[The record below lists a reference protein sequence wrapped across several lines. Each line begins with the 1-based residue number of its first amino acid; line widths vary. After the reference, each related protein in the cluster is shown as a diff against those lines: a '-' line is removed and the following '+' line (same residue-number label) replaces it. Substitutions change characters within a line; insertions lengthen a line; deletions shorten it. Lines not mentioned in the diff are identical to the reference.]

1 MPTINRLPKKPHS
14 PRKDRSKE
22 IYDKA
27 YNTRLWRQVREQ
39 VLKRDQYLCQRCL
52 ENGIVR
58 PAEQVHHIT
67 PLSTFVDDAD
77 LHDLL
82 TDQDNCISLCR
93 ECHEKEHKAM
103 KERSEL

>member
-1 MPTINRLPKKPHS
+1 M
-14 PRKDRSKE
+14 
-22 IYDKA
+22 
-27 YNTRLWRQVREQ
+27 
-39 VLKRDQYLCQRCL
+39 KRDQYLCRRCL

-82 TDQDNCISLCR
+82 TDTDNCISLCK
-93 ECHEKEHKAM
+93 ECHEEEHRRMRKEHK
-103 KERSEL
+103 L